1 MLFRSKRLPK
11 NKEKY
16 KDFKIGN
23 FIDGLKR
30 GQNSHLKEEVDNIFN
45 TKIEAKHINLKDD
58 NEKLEL
64 CKEFYNEYKRLPK
77 SNEIYK
83 DFKIGK
89 FIDYLKHG
97 YNNHLIED
105 VEIIFNTK
113 LIDDNKT
120 FEFSKVNSLE
130 LIV

>member
-1 MLFRSKRLPK
+1 MDCPVFNINIKIELCKDFYNENKRLNENNINK
-11 NKEKY
+11 NVK
-16 KDFKIGN
+16 FNKI
-23 FIDGLKR
+23 ID
-30 GQNSHLKEEVDNIFN
+30 E
-45 TKIEAKHINLKDD
+45 T
-58 NEKLEL
+58 EKLEL
-64 CKEFYNEYKRLPK
+64 CKEFYNKYKRLPK

-89 FIDYLKHG
+89 FIDYLKYG
-97 YNNHLIED
+97 YNNHLIKD

-113 LIDDNKT
+113 IIDDNKT